1 MYRLAYRLLLFNNFL
16 LKAFNYGSILMEM
29 INRSLGL
36 NGKEA
41 KRKAIEKAKSDPFVS
56 EHEDGRYYTKML
68 TVIY

>member
-1 MYRLAYRLLLFNNFL
+1 
-16 LKAFNYGSILMEM
+16 MEM